1 MLNLTEEQIIFIK
14 ENFKEEDAKKMLETA
29 DVNDILLPLDALITY
44 QGFDDDYLLNR
55 WGNKAQRIY
64 DEIYTQNE

>member
-29 DVNDILLPLDALITY
+29 DVNDILLPDALITY